1 MLPTRRLSGRRIWTL
16 EAALVILALLAITIA
31 PVPVVAD
38 QVVPVGD
45 ERAVAKSVVVILPF
59 TVCPT
64 CQLPSVLAEVQA
76 DPADAAR
83 VHAALGKRLDAGV
96 YATVT
101 NGRATMTQLTRKPSR
116 LDILE
121 LYSSSG
127 LLAQAVRA
135 ADGSYEI
142 AVRQPKGTAKT
153 PAPPTWGTKIEMDPA
168 DGSQSV
174 TLATRSLGSVQEG
187 TADDQPGILVVRC
200 VRGRITVV
208 IAWPRFLGLRK
219 GQTIEWRLDSSPW
232 VSEYWAISTDGRG
245 LKGPWSAS
253 FLKRLYAANHL
264 AVRVTPYGLPAQT
277 LEFRLDG
284 LEDDAGPLREA
295 CNIK

>member
-16 EAALVILALLAITIA
+16 EAALVISALLAITMA

-142 AVRQPKGTAKT
+142 AVRHRREPQRLRHRRPGEPRSRQIRQTARNRLLWRRDRSAAFRKV
-153 PAPPTWGTKIEMDPA
+153 PPTISRA
-168 DGSQSV
+168 Y
-174 TLATRSLGSVQEG
+174 
-187 TADDQPGILVVRC
+187 
-200 VRGRITVV
+200 
-208 IAWPRFLGLRK
+208 
-219 GQTIEWRLDSSPW
+219 SS
-232 VSEYWAISTDGRG
+232 
-245 LKGPWSAS
+245 
-253 FLKRLYAANHL
+253 
-264 AVRVTPYGLPAQT
+264 
-277 LEFRLDG
+277 
-284 LEDDAGPLREA
+284 
-295 CNIK
+295 